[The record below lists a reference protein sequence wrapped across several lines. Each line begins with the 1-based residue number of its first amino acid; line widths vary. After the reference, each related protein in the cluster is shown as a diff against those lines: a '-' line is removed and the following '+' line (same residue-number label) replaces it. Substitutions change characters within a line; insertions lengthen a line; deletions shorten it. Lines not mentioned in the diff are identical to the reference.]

1 MKKLFSLLF
10 IVLLFITF
18 LEGSYVGK
26 SYFKGRNGPEIVNLF
41 QKKAIHLESFFAKEI
56 QKGNLKLV
64 KVQEDLIA
72 SMEHHRYSQYF
83 KELEVFGGQIIQHY
97 RNGEL
102 TGINGEYYQ
111 IFDVDIV
118 PLITKEKAI
127 EFFRNDLAK
136 EGLKE
141 ISEESRLV
149 IYPVKYGDYY
159 LAYQI
164 TFEKGAGY
172 NMTGIID
179 ARTGEILFKYS
190 NVNFDESTIGL
201 GIGYHGGQYKLPT
214 TFYDGIYNLFNEKK
228 VRPVNQYTYDYRT
241 SDGYY
246 YYVASDNDN
255 YWDYD
260 GALVNIHVYV
270 GLTYDYYYLVHGRDG
285 IDNKN
290 MKIKATAHWY
300 DGQDN
305 AFWDGGKKHM
315 YFLDPGKLNL
325 QCGAAIDYIA
335 HEYSHGVTQFSSGLI
350 YSFESGALNES
361 FSDIIGTAVEHYW
374 QPEGSGFSKA
384 DWYMGEDAKPYF
396 ATNGL
401 RNLANPSSN
410 WQSPYGPDPCHLW
423 QEILVPFYIDNG
435 GVHLNM
441 TIYSHA
447 YYLLAHGGTNNV
459 SNIKVNGVGID
470 KATKI
475 FYRAWVYYMVP
486 SSDFYYAACALGQSA
501 YDLYGSNSNEFA
513 QTIRAM
519 EAIGWTYQ

>member
-1 MKKLFSLLF
+1 MKKIFIIVLVTLLF
-10 IVLLFITF
+10 FTF
-18 LEGSYVGK
+18 LKSSYVGK
-26 SYFKGRNGPEIVNLF
+26 TYFKPRNIAKGERFFKIKSVD
-41 QKKAIHLESFFAKEI
+41 LESFFAKEI

-64 KVQEDLIA
+64 KVQEDFIA

-83 KELEVFGGQIIQHY
+83 KGLEVFGGQIIQHY

-102 TGINGEYYQ
+102 TGINGEYYH

-118 PLITKEKAI
+118 PLITTEKAI
-127 EFFRNDLAK
+127 EFFRNDLAE

-141 ISEESRLV
+141 IIDESRLV
-149 IYPVKYGDYY
+149 IYPVKDGDYH

-164 TFEKGAGY
+164 TLEKGVGY

-179 ARTGEILFKYS
+179 ARTGEILLKYS
-190 NVNFDESTIGL
+190 NVNFYESTIGL
-201 GIGYHGGQYKLPT
+201 GIGCHGEQYKLPT
-214 TFYDGIYNLFNEKK
+214 TFYDGIYNLFNRKK
-228 VRPVNQYTYDYRT
+228 VRPVRQCTYDYRT
-241 SDGYY
+241 YDGYY

-255 YWDYD
+255 YWDRD
-260 GALVNIHVYV
+260 GALVNAHVFM
-270 GLTYDYYYLVHGRDG
+270 GLTYDYYYLVHGRNG
-285 IDNKN
+285 INNKN
-290 MKIKATAHWY
+290 MNIEATVHWD
-300 DGQDN
+300 DGKDN

-315 YFLDPGKLNL
+315 YFLDPGKLNMR
-325 QCGAAIDYIA
+325 CAAAIDIIA

-374 QPEGSGFSKA
+374 QPEGRGFLKA

-396 ATNGL
+396 TTNGL
-401 RNLANPSSN
+401 RNLANPNSN

-486 SSDFYYAACALGQSA
+486 TSDFLYAANALGKSA

-519 EAIGWTYQ
+519 EAIGWIYQ